1 MKKISKKI
9 IGITGG
15 HGALGSQLIKNYKN
29 KYDFRIY
36 KKRIENEKNFKNWL
50 SKNSDIE
57 ILIHLAAIVS
67 IIKTKKDPKRTLK
80 INSNATIKIIK
91 TLNKAKLEKFNY
103 FLLSSTSHVYKPS
116 FYKLKENSSRSPI
129 TIYGKSKK
137 KVEDFIFKN
146 KKKLNFKVGIARIFN
161 FYSENHK
168 KGIFIY
174 DIKKK
179 LLENKKIVDINRI
192 NTPRDYININQVCEI
207 LIFMVRK
214 RISLALNVASGTPLN
229 LIDLIKSI
237 KKKLNSKSKLNF
249 EIKRYPGL
257 FANIKL
263 LRKVGYKKKITKFKF

>member
-9 IGITGG
+9 VGITGG
-15 HGALGSQLIKNYKN
+15 NGALGSQLINNYKN
-29 KYDFRIY
+29 KFDFRIY
-36 KKRIENEKNFKNWL
+36 KKRIENEKSFKNWL
-50 SKNSDIE
+50 NKNSDIE
-57 ILIHLAAIVS
+57 IFIHLAAIVS
-67 IIKTKKDPKRTLK
+67 IIKTKHNPKKTLK

-91 TLNKAKLEKFNY
+91 ILDKAKLKRFNY

-116 FYKLKENSSRSPI
+116 FYKLKEDSSRSPV

-146 KKKLNFKVGIARIFN
+146 KRKLNFKVGIARIFN

-179 LLENKKIVDINRI
+179 LTKNKKIVDINRI
-192 NTPRDYININQVCEI
+192 NTPRDYMNIDQVCEI
-207 LIFMVRK
+207 LIFMVMK
-214 RISLALNVASGTPLN
+214 KIPLALNVASGIPLN

-249 EIKRYPGL
+249 EKKRYPGL

-263 LRKVGYKKKITKFKF
+263 LRKVGYKKKITKFEF